1 MKFFYSLIVYA
12 FSIVITLSII
22 TLFVSGQP
30 NSEELKVYTYSDG
43 KFIVDYPSNY
53 IVESQGNISSNN
65 LTSATSKAL
74 EI

>member
-1 MKFFYSLIVYA
+1 MKFFYSLIAYA

-22 TLFVSGQP
+22 TLFVSGQS
-30 NSEELKVYTYSDG
+30 NSAELKIYTYSEG

-65 LTSATSKAL
+65 LTSVTSKAL
-74 EI
+74 

>member
-22 TLFVSGQP
+22 TLFVSEQS
-30 NSEELKVYTYSDG
+30 NSEELKFYTYAEG
-43 KFIVDYPSNY
+43 KFLVDYPSNY

-65 LTSATSKAL
+65 ITSATSKAL
-74 EI
+74 